1 MVWYSHLL
9 KNLPQFIVIHIDKG
23 FGIVNEAK
31 INKRDLI
38 KLSSFGTAEEATN
51 KAKRQSTNW
60 DKILANYETE

>member
-1 MVWYSHLL
+1 MP
-9 KNLPQFIVIHIDKG
+9 KKKMCMR
-23 FGIVNEAK
+23 ETKAK

-60 DKILANYETE
+60 DKILAKYETE